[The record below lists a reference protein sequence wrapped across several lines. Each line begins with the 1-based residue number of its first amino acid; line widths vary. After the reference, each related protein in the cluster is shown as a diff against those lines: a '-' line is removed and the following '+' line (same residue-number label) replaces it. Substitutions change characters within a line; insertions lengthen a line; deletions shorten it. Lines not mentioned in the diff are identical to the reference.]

1 MTTTELVLAL
11 LAVGVGGIV
20 KGAVGAGAPVVAIP
34 ILSLL
39 FNVPFAVAVMSF
51 PNLWSNI
58 FQGWANRAHLLHRR
72 FVLSLA
78 ISGAAGAI
86 IGTLFLAWLPER
98 PLTLILAGILVLY
111 LGFRVLRP
119 DWKISQETAD
129 SLVIPAGAI
138 GGILQG
144 AAGLSAPVSVTFL
157 NAMKLERKTFIATI
171 SIFFIAMS
179 LVQVPTL
186 WKMGIMGH
194 DEFRLSLMALVPL
207 LGGMPIGSWAA
218 RHVSR
223 ETFDKLILSLLTLV
237 ATRLLWVGIIGA

>member
-1 MTTTELVLAL
+1 MTTAELVLAL
-11 LAVGVGGIV
+11 AAVGAGGIV

-39 FNVPFAVAVMSF
+39 FNVPFAVAVMSL

-58 FQGWANRAHLLHRR
+58 FQGWANRSHLLHRR

-78 ISGAAGAI
+78 VSGAAGAVV
-86 IGTLFLAWLPER
+86 GTLFLAWLPER
-98 PLTLILAGILVLY
+98 PLTLILAAILVAY
-111 LGFRVLRP
+111 LGFRFLRP
-119 DWKISQETAD
+119 DWKISMETAD
-129 SLVIPAGAI
+129 RLVIPAGAI
-138 GGILQG
+138 GGMLQG

-186 WKMGIMGH
+186 WAMGIMGRE
-194 DEFRLSLMALVPL
+194 EFRLSLMALVPL

-223 ETFDKLILSLLTLV
+223 ETFDKLILTLLTLV
-237 ATRLLWVGIIGA
+237 AIRLLWVGIIGA

>member
-11 LAVGVGGIV
+11 AAVAVGGIV

-58 FQGWANRAHLLHRR
+58 FQGWASRAHLLHRR
-72 FVLSLA
+72 FVLSFA
-78 ISGAAGAI
+78 ISGAAGAVV
-86 IGTLFLAWLPER
+86 GTLFLAWLPER
-98 PLTLILAGILVLY
+98 PLTLILAAILVAY
-111 LGFRVLRP
+111 LGFRFLRP
-119 DWKISQETAD
+119 DWKISDEKANRI
-129 SLVIPAGAI
+129 VIPVGAI
-138 GGILQG
+138 GGMLQG

-171 SIFFIAMS
+171 SIFFMAVS
-179 LVQVPTL
+179 LVQVPAL
-186 WKMGIMGH
+186 WKMGIMGQN
-194 DEFRLSLMALVPL
+194 EFRLSLMALVPL
-207 LGGMPIGSWAA
+207 LGGMPIGAWAA

-237 ATRLLWVGIIGA
+237 AIRLLWVGITGA

>member
-51 PNLWSNI
+51 PNLLSNI
-58 FQGWANRAHLLHRR
+58 FQGWANRAQLLHRR

-157 NAMKLERKTFIATI
+157 NAMKLERKTFIA
-171 SIFFIAMS
+171 MS

-194 DEFRLSLMALVPL
+194 DEFCLSLMALVPL